1 MGPASCRSAF
11 ERKSIL
17 VCNWLLFFGAV
28 TSKRFLLQERH
39 PPTHLCTWAAGR
51 CTKMGIAGFALIQQC
66 GSAAGNF
73 PNLSGSAGALTI
85 HHHHVFKLPV
95 VRCCFGKDKETRA
108 LSLSP
113 PCRRRGPQAHALH
126 HLQAKAAVHRGLGML
141 KGSGGSGT
149 ISTKHVLSHL
159 PSSPPPPIFSS
170 PAQLITLYFIP
181 GCHKPT

>member
-11 ERKSIL
+11 EPKSIL

-95 VRCCFGKDKETRA
+95 VRRCFGKDKGKRPGHCP
-108 LSLSP
+108 SP
-113 PCRRRGPQAHALH
+113 HPA
-126 HLQAKAAVHRGLGML
+126 
-141 KGSGGSGT
+141 GGG
-149 ISTKHVLSHL
+149 
-159 PSSPPPPIFSS
+159 
-170 PAQLITLYFIP
+170 
-181 GCHKPT
+181 GHKPMPCTTCKQRQLYSEDLEC